1 MSMVMHHSVALRRGN
16 TRRNSDDFL
25 LSLDWLAASLLESVL
40 MLVRVMMLHLSTVMD
55 ADVGIDCSLQRRRSS
70 VDYSWGWS
78 LDDWVVM
85 GGVSSFYDYTVLH
98 TFTRGVACCIA
109 MLDCV
114 RSLMH

>member
-25 LSLDWLAASLLESVL
+25 LSLGWLAAFLESVL

-55 ADVGIDCSLQRRRSS
+55 ADVGIDCSLQRRGSS